1 MSQEPPLLDGANMK
15 FLAPWACIATLT
27 IFGAAQA
34 ADAAKP
40 VVQVQMQTKVNP
52 MGLALWDI
60 TNPAIGDDGNLDPKK
75 ISAAQW
81 ARLLEIGKA
90 LEEAGRTL
98 ATTGG
103 VVAALPGAKLQDEG
117 KAAAASKAADVQR
130 FLDAKPAVFRTHALA
145 LQKTGAS
152 VVTAATRKDLKILSD
167 VSNGLDEVCEKCHVI
182 FWYPQLAKR

>member
-1 MSQEPPLLDGANMK
+1 MK
-15 FLAPWACIATLT
+15 FLAPWVCIASLT
-27 IFGAAQA
+27 IFGTAVA
-34 ADAAKP
+34 ADTAKP
-40 VVQVQMQTKVNP
+40 VVQVLMQTKVNP

-60 TNPAIGDDGNLDPKK
+60 TNPAIGSDGNLDPKM
-75 ISAAQW
+75 ISATQW

-117 KAAAASKAADVQR
+117 AAAAAKAADVQR
-130 FLDAKPAVFRTHALA
+130 YLNAKPAVFRTHALA